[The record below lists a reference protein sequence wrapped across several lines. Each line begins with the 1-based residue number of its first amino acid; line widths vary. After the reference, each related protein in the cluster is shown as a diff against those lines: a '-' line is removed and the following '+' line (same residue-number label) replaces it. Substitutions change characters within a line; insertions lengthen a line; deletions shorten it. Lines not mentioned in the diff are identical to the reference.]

1 MGQCHLPAGG
11 GQAVGQVTPQV
22 LPHVNLHHFLPSLP
36 TSNPCIAQPNS
47 DRPALSSSLPH
58 HRQETGL
65 QRATRLPGLRYDHP
79 GGGHLVERIQVEFKI
94 CFIGI
99 LKLLFIRSPSG
110 NSSKFTLKFNTF
122 LFLNYSIVISTI
134 LSIFF
139 HRLCQQTCLAPYFI
153 VRGEGPIK
161 VDGTRLF
168 RRVGVG

>member
-1 MGQCHLPAGG
+1 M
-11 GQAVGQVTPQV
+11 
-22 LPHVNLHHFLPSLP
+22 
-36 TSNPCIAQPNS
+36 
-47 DRPALSSSLPH
+47 
-58 HRQETGL
+58 
-65 QRATRLPGLRYDHP
+65 
-79 GGGHLVERIQVEFKI
+79 EFKI

-99 LKLLFIRSPSG
+99 LKLLFIRSPTG